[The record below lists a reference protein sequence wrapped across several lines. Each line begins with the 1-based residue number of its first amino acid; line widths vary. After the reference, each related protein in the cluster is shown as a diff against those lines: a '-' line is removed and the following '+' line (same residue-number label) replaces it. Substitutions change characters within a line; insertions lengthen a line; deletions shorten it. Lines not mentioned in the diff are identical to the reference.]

1 MISKYVCFFFF
12 NFSVYIFGKVLKWV
26 KRHGG
31 LEAMEQQSKKK
42 SKLLYDTIDSSN
54 NFYNSTVPVQNRSRT
69 NVPFRIKNGDTD
81 LENKF
86 LEMAK
91 ERNMY
96 QLKGHKLVGGIR
108 VSLYNAIS
116 YENVTVLVKF
126 MKLFQQQNS

>member
-1 MISKYVCFFFF
+1 
-12 NFSVYIFGKVLKWV
+12 
-26 KRHGG
+26 
-31 LEAMEQQSKKK
+31 MEQQSKKK